1 MILIFDLDNTLLDTE
16 RFKKDKSAIFG
27 ITPKENELQGDL
39 LFKKRGLNYNPK
51 VHIKFLRESG
61 RIKTTREEKKIT
73 AGLKKII
80 KNIDDYLL
88 SGVED
93 TLIYLKNKGC
103 KLFLMTLGDLSIQKP
118 KVNNSCIKKYF
129 EKIIYEEKDKSQN
142 KFIKDLANSSED
154 ILIINDRDNQ
164 ALEMQ
169 KVLGSKA
176 KIFLVKGPFLKN
188 TRYKGKIYNSVAELK
203 SIL

>member
-39 LFKKRGLNYNPK
+39 LFKKRGLNYNPEE
-51 VHIKFLRESG
+51 HIKFLRDSG
-61 RIKTTREEKKIT
+61 RIKTAREEKKIT
-73 AGLKKII
+73 AGLKKLI

-88 SGVED
+88 VGVEE
-93 TLIYLKNKGC
+93 TLIYLKKKGH

-118 KVNNSCIKKYF
+118 KVNNLRIKKYF

-154 ILIINDRDNQ
+154 ILIVNDRDNQ

-169 KVLGSKA
+169 KVLGKKA
-176 KIFLVKGPFLKN
+176 RIFLVKGPFLKN
-188 TRYKGKIYNSVAELK
+188 TGYKGKIYNSVAELK